1 MAVKKCDDIVEETE
15 APAEEAE
22 GTTATTTQNETSQVK
37 ENSYLGKSL
46 TAVERNIYDDIS
58 DELVDATGGTL
69 QEKVLT
75 TFGNARIHVVHF
87 EQMQKSFLFEI
98 QIIKLS
104 ILIQIYQ
111 NLVLL
116 WMTSMEHRQLL

>member
-58 DELVDATGGTL
+58 DELVDITGETL

-75 TFGNARIHVVHF
+75 TFGNARIHVARAPDIADPLRADAKKFFVRNTNN
-87 EQMQKSFLFEI
+87 QV
-98 QIIKLS
+98 
-104 ILIQIYQ
+104 LI
-111 NLVLL
+111 NLN
-116 WMTSMEHRQLL
+116 